1 MSVVHRRSKTRI
13 GKCPVRAGMSMIG
26 VMVFAAVISIAII
39 GTSAYRYFSS
49 IEIRKS
55 ALGMTAGNVAQLLCE
70 SWRGV
75 RGDQNYDP
83 TADSGL
89 GLTIAS
95 HSTGPEPPPG
105 FAVLR
110 NEKYE
115 VVSQNHSFYVT
126 MSYYDIDNG
135 LRALNVK
142 TAWSQ
147 RDGSGDN
154 LVITDKTLSL
164 TSSVIR
170 WLEFHTGG
178 S

>member
-1 MSVVHRRSKTRI
+1 MCTVRRSSKTRI
-13 GKCPVRAGMSMIG
+13 GKCPVRAGLSIVG
-26 VMVFAAVISIAII
+26 VMVFAAVVSIAII
-39 GTSAYRYFSS
+39 GTSGYRYFSS

-55 ALGMTAGNVAQLLCE
+55 DTGITAGNVAQMLCE

-75 RGDQNYDP
+75 RGDENYDP
-83 TADSGL
+83 TADTGL

-95 HSTGPEPPPG
+95 CSTGPEPPPG
-105 FAVLR
+105 FTLLR
-110 NEKYE
+110 NEKYKVISE
-115 VVSQNHSFYVT
+115 NHSFYVT

-142 TAWSQ
+142 TAWNQ
-147 RDGSGDN
+147 RDIPDNN

-178 S
+178 